1 MENTIEDYII
11 EFIVLVV
18 WITVGIFVAYK
29 TRNASCGIKILLCI
43 VFIKGMF
50 LFYIFDFIYTVIK
63 QFIVGVKEGRAE
75 KSEQD
80 ETNQNEKL

>member
-1 MENTIEDYII
+1 METTIEDYII

-50 LFYIFDFIYTVIK
+50 LFYIFDLIYTIIK
-63 QFIVGVKEGRAE
+63 QFILGVKDGRTDR
-75 KSEQD
+75 KV
-80 ETNQNEKL
+80 